1 MAVSGA
7 IRLLAGMV
15 ALLVSGSALAQT
27 APAKS
32 SAAPAVIV
40 IVDAARVQR
49 ESLAGRGM
57 AAERERYQQ
66 TFNTEFEAA
75 RKQLQAAE
83 QDLAKQRS
91 ALPAEVF
98 QEKVRVLNARIAEFQ
113 RQYQG
118 AVRALDKST
127 AAASNELQKVVVG
140 VTSEVASEAGAA
152 LVLHKQQVFLHD
164 ERMDITAQ
172 VIERLNKR
180 LNSIPFPA
188 PDVHPPVLEDSAPKG
203 KK

>member
-7 IRLLAGMV
+7 IRMVAGVV
-15 ALLVSGSALAQT
+15 ALLMSGAVWAQT
-27 APAKS
+27 APTKS
-32 SAAPAVIV
+32 TIAPAIIV

-49 ESLAGRGM
+49 ESLAGKGL

-66 TFNTEFEAA
+66 TYNTEFENT

-91 ALPAEVF
+91 TLAPDVF
-98 QEKVRVLNARIAEFQ
+98 QEKVRTLNARVAEFQ

-127 AAASNELQKVVVG
+127 AAASNDLQKAVVG
-140 VTSEVASEAGAA
+140 VTSEVASEVGAG
-152 LVLHKQQVFLHD
+152 LVLHKQQVFLHE

-180 LNSIPFPA
+180 LGSIPFPA
-188 PDVHPPVLEDSAPKG
+188 PEAHLPVVEDAAPKG

>member
-7 IRLLAGMV
+7 IRLMAGAV

-27 APAKS
+27 APAKGV
-32 SAAPAVIV
+32 AAPAIIV

-49 ESLAGRGM
+49 ESTAGKGL

-66 TFNTEFEAA
+66 TYNTEFETA

-91 ALPAEVF
+91 SLAPDVF
-98 QEKVRVLNARIAEFQ
+98 QEKVRTLNARIAEFQ

-127 AAASNELQKVVVG
+127 ATASNDLQKAVVG
-140 VTSEVASEAGAA
+140 VTSEVASEAGAG

-180 LNSIPFPA
+180 LSSIPFPVPEA
-188 PDVHPPVLEDSAPKG
+188 HVPTVEETAPKG